1 MAFEYVII
9 EALKYKY
16 YFRKPRSEITKD
28 ILGWLAVAGVMV
40 LAGGSPY
47 LFINLRSDSYRWKK
61 YKNRRVA
68 DTFSRLKKHGHIEV
82 QRRNNQ
88 IYIHLTSKGKA
99 LAGWLQIDA
108 LQIKRPKRW
117 DRKYRIIMFDIDQLR
132 KPHRE
137 AFRGKLKELG
147 FYPLQKSVW
156 IHAFGCKDEVAL
168 LKDFFGLT
176 DREVRYMCVDEIGN
190 DREVRK
196 FFDL

>member
-1 MAFEYVII
+1 M
-9 EALKYKY
+9 KYKY

-28 ILGWLAVAGVMV
+28 ILTWLTVAGIMV
-40 LAGGSPY
+40 LGGGSPY
-47 LFINLRSDSYRWKK
+47 FFINLRGDSNRWKK

-68 DTFSRLKKHGHIEV
+68 DTFSRLKKQGHIEI
-82 QRRNNQ
+82 QRHNNQ
-88 IYIHLTSKGKA
+88 IYIHLTPKGKA

-117 DRKYRIIMFDIDQLR
+117 DHKYRIIMFDIDQLR
-132 KPHRE
+132 KSHRE

-156 IHAFGCKDEVAL
+156 IHAFDCKDEVAL

-176 DREVRYMCVDEIGN
+176 DREVRYMYVDEIG
-190 DREVRK
+190 DDKEARK
-196 FFDL
+196 FFNL